1 MGAQDHADRRR
12 CRKSSLIAVFVVCVV
27 AISPAVA
34 SASQQSTTGWRSM
47 TDPLWW
53 KTFQASAMRE
63 YLQNVGLPPAAA
75 SPSDADAEP
84 PTLERAVELRART
97 LSPGGFAGI
106 YSSDGI
112 IHVGFTADADRNL
125 AELMRSFPSA
135 DIRVYAAQYTTAD
148 LIRIQDEITDMMA
161 ADTNMMILS
170 VGGDDE
176 RNLVEVGVS
185 DLRSPLAKSIVSRY
199 GDAVDVFEDEPLEP
213 LTGSAATTLGPAAAS
228 LAPSVITAAASD
240 PQPGRDVYRDPMVAG
255 MHISGRGE
263 DCTAGFMYRGTLL
276 PVPSGAGGVITAG
289 HCFDGQ
295 LPLTEWRQGG
305 RVLGP
310 FTRRR
315 NVNNSRADAGTI
327 TTEFVEGGGFR
338 GISNRVYIAP
348 GAETIRITRRKALNS
363 GRRGEV
369 VCISGAYSG
378 FHCGRLSAVGPR
390 GPSGGGIGF
399 NYRIGRN
406 VLLRGIYR
414 ATMSKACRP
423 GDSGAPAF
431 TADGTAL
438 GIFFARTPSNPTR
451 CFFSQIRNVEAELR
465 VPTFTGG

>member
-1 MGAQDHADRRR
+1 
-12 CRKSSLIAVFVVCVV
+12 
-27 AISPAVA
+27 
-34 SASQQSTTGWRSM
+34 M
-47 TDPLWW
+47 TDPPWW

-63 YLQNVGLPPAAA
+63 YLQNVDLPPAEA
-75 SPSDADAEP
+75 SPANTNAEP
-84 PTLERAVELRART
+84 PTLERAVELRARA
-97 LSPGGFAGI
+97 LSPSGFAGI
-106 YSSDGI
+106 FSTDGV
-112 IHVGFTADADRNL
+112 IHVGFTSDADRNL
-125 AELMRSFPSA
+125 ADLVRNFPSA
-135 DIRVYAAQYTTAD
+135 DIRVFAANYTTAD
-148 LIRIQDEITDMMA
+148 LIRIQDEITNMMA
-161 ADTNMMILS
+161 ADANMIILS

-185 DLRSPLAKSIVSRY
+185 DLSSPLAKAIVDRY

-213 LTGSAATTLGPAAAS
+213 LSGTAASTLAPAAAS
-228 LAPSVITAAASD
+228 FAPSDIAAAASA

-255 MHISGRGE
+255 MRISGRGE

-276 PVPSGAGGVITAG
+276 PVPSSAGGVITAG

-295 LPLTEWRQGG
+295 RPLTEWRQGG

-327 TTEFVEGGGFR
+327 TTEFVDGGGFR
-338 GISNRVYIAP
+338 AISNRVYIAP
-348 GAETIRITRRKALNS
+348 GASTIPIVRRKALNS

-378 FHCGRLSAVGPR
+378 FHCGSLSAVGPR

-399 NYRIGRN
+399 NYRLDRN